1 MFVQIF
7 GDAIRV
13 VDFKPFSGHYRLPR
27 SGRRSTLESTPH
39 LNLLEHIEDDLLA
52 LTQMRDSLA
61 PGGKLALLAPG
72 HRVLY
77 GEFGCSSSN
86 V

>member
-1 MFVQIF
+1 
-7 GDAIRV
+7 
-13 VDFKPFSGHYRLPR
+13 
-27 SGRRSTLESTPH
+27 
-39 LNLLEHIEDDLLA
+39 LNLLEHIEDDLFA

-61 PGGKLALLAPG
+61 PGGKLALLAPAR
-72 HRVLY
+72 RVLY

>member
-1 MFVQIF
+1 
-7 GDAIRV
+7 
-13 VDFKPFSGHYRLPR
+13 
-27 SGRRSTLESTPH
+27 
-39 LNLLEHIEDDLLA
+39 LNVLEHIEDDLFA

-61 PGGKLALLAPG
+61 PGGKPALLAPAR
-72 HRVLY
+72 RVLY